1 MMKKQFSALNFNG
14 PFGDVTHC
22 QDQLTELCH
31 HVTEKHSSN
40 AQNIILVHSSLIP
53 FP

>member
-1 MMKKQFSALNFNG
+1 MLKHVVQPFTCSRVRMMKKQFSALNFNG

-31 HVTEKHSSN
+31 YVLEMCRT
-40 AQNIILVHSSLIP
+40 
-53 FP
+53 